1 MIRVLFVCLGNICR
15 SPMAEGLFLHYIK
28 EAGLQDQIRV
38 DSAGTGG
45 WHVGERPDARM
56 QETAKRHDIHLPSR
70 ARKTRVE
77 DFEEYDYILAMDES
91 NLDDLKRLADE
102 STNRQA
108 QLFKMRHF
116 DDEAPNTDVPDPYW
130 GGDQGFEYV
139 YQMLDRSTQK
149 LLAHIRAEK
158 EI

>member
-1 MIRVLFVCLGNICR
+1 MVRVLFVCLGNICR

-28 EAGLQDQIRV
+28 AEGLQDQIRV

-56 QETAKRHDIHLPSR
+56 QETAKRHNIPLPSR
-70 ARKTRVE
+70 ARKAKQS
-77 DFEEYDYILAMDES
+77 DFAEYDYILAMDES
-91 NLDDLKRLADE
+91 NLEDLNRLADG
-102 STNRQA
+102 SPNVKA
-108 QLFKMRHF
+108 QLFKMRYF
-116 DDEAPNTDVPDPYW
+116 DDDAPDTDVPDPYW

-149 LLAHIRAEK
+149 LLAHIRSEQGL
-158 EI
+158 

>member
-28 EAGLQDQIRV
+28 EEGLQDQIRV

-77 DFEEYDYILAMDES
+77 DFEEYDYILAMDDS

-102 STNRQA
+102 SVNRQA

-139 YQMLDRSTQK
+139 YQMLDRSTRK